1 MCHISDVFV
10 RFKDDEGGFLV
21 DSPKDL
27 LNFYNAAHMRTHGEV
42 ILEEAILFGRRRLET
57 MIPYMEGSLAH
68 EIKSALEIPL
78 PRRVRIYE
86 LKYYISAYEKDTM
99 MPEKV
104 LKLAKLNSN
113 IMQLHHQHEL
123 GIITR

>member
-1 MCHISDVFV
+1 VFV
-10 RFKDDEGGFLV
+10 RFKDEERDFIM

-27 LNFYNAAHMRTHGEV
+27 LNLYNNVAHLRTHGVED
-42 ILEEAILFGRRRLET
+42 
-57 MIPYMEGSLAH
+57 SLAG
-68 EIKSALEIPL
+68 EIKSALEIPI
-78 PRRVRIYE
+78 PRKVRIYE

-99 MPEKV
+99 MPKKV

-123 GIITR
+123 AIITS

>member
-1 MCHISDVFV
+1 MFV
-10 RFKDDEGGFLV
+10 RFKDEEGGFIA
-21 DSPKDL
+21 DSPKNL
-27 LNFYNAAHMRTHGEV
+27 LNLYNAAHLRTHGEI
-42 ILEEAILFGRRRLET
+42 ILDQAILFSQKHSET
-57 MIPYMEGSLAH
+57 MMPYMEDSLAG

-104 LKLAKLNSN
+104 LKLAKLDSN

>member
-1 MCHISDVFV
+1 VFV
-10 RFKDDEGGFLV
+10 RFKDEEGDFIT

-27 LNFYNAAHMRTHGEV
+27 LNLYNNAAHLRTHGVED
-42 ILEEAILFGRRRLET
+42 
-57 MIPYMEGSLAH
+57 SLAG

-78 PRRVRIYE
+78 PRKVRIYE

-99 MPEKV
+99 MPKKV

-123 GIITR
+123 AIITS